1 MALWGGRFA
10 GEADPRFKAFND
22 SLRFDARLAA
32 ADVTGSIAWAGG
44 LHRAGVLDAAE
55 HEQLVAGL
63 GELAAGIAAGELD
76 PAAGDDEDIHA
87 WVERELV
94 ARVGVLGKKLHTG
107 RSRNDQVATDLR
119 LWLRDAID
127 GLIAGLGE
135 AQASLL
141 ALGEREADTI
151 LPGYTHL
158 QRAQPVLYA
167 HWCLAWV
174 EMFERDR
181 ERLADAR
188 RRVNRSPL
196 GAAAL
201 AGTAWPIDRQ
211 RLAADL
217 GFDGVLQN
225 SLDAVSDRDLV
236 IEVLSALSIVAMHGS
251 RLAEDLVFQA
261 SGEAGFVE
269 LDDTMTSGSSIM
281 PQKKNPDALE
291 LVRGKSGP
299 VIGAL
304 VSLLVTMKG
313 LPLAY
318 NKDMQEDKEPLFLAV
333 DAILGCLS
341 VLPPTLDRL
350 VVDRERTRAAA
361 EGGHANATELADWL
375 AARGIPFRDAHEV
388 TGAVVRRA
396 LERGVRIQDLPLA
409 ELQEFHPA
417 IDESVYEAL
426 TLEALLAK
434 RDAVGGTSPRRVGE
448 QLAAWRARCDGREA
462 AAAGAAGAAGAP
474 LTSV

>member
-22 SLRFDARLAA
+22 SLRFDARLGI
-32 ADVTGSIAWAGG
+32 ADVAGSIAWASA
-44 LHRAGVLDAAE
+44 LHRAGVLEDAE
-55 HEQLVAGL
+55 HARLTAALREL
-63 GELAAGIAAGELD
+63 GEAIAAGRLA
-76 PAAGDDEDIHA
+76 PAAGADEDIHS

-94 ARVGVLGKKLHTG
+94 ARVGDLGKKLHTG

-119 LWLRDAID
+119 LWLREAVD
-127 GLIAGLGE
+127 GLRQGLTE
-135 AQASLL
+135 VQRSLL
-141 ALGEREADTI
+141 GLAVRERETVI
-151 LPGYTHL
+151 PGYTHL
-158 QRAQPVLYA
+158 QRAQPVLMA

-188 RRVNRSPL
+188 RRINRSPL

-201 AGTAWPIDRQ
+201 AGTAWPIDREQ
-211 RLAADL
+211 LAADL
-217 GFDGVLQN
+217 GFEAVLAN

-236 IEVLSALSIVAMHGS
+236 IETLAALATIAIHGS
-251 RLAEDLVFQA
+251 RLAEDLIFQA

-269 LDDTMTSGSSIM
+269 PDDSMTSGSSIM

-299 VIGAL
+299 VIGSL

-318 NKDMQEDKEPLFLAV
+318 NKDMQEDKEPLFIAV
-333 DAILGCLS
+333 DAILGCLT
-341 VLPPTLDRL
+341 VLPPTLDGLR
-350 VVDRERTRAAA
+350 VDRERTRAAA

-375 AARGIPFRDAHEV
+375 AARGVPFRDAHEI
-388 TGAVVRRA
+388 TGLVVRRA
-396 LERGVRIQDLPLA
+396 LERGVRIQDLPLE
-409 ELQEFHPA
+409 ELQGFHGSFDA
-417 IDESVYEAL
+417 SVYEAL
-426 TLEALLAK
+426 GLEALLAK
-434 RDAVGGTSPRRVGE
+434 RDAVGGTSPRRVAE
-448 QLAAWRARCDGREA
+448 QIGLWQERLAAR
-462 AAAGAAGAAGAP
+462 
-474 LTSV
+474 

>member
-22 SLRFDARLAA
+22 SLRFDARLAS
-32 ADVTGSIAWAGG
+32 ADVAGSIAWATA
-44 LHRAGVLDAAE
+44 LHRAGVLDAPE
-55 HEQLVAGL
+55 HARLVAAL
-63 GELAAGIAAGELD
+63 GELGQAIAAGDLD
-76 PAAGDDEDIHA
+76 PASGVDEDIHS

-94 ARVGVLGKKLHTG
+94 ARVGALGKKLHTG

-119 LWLRDAID
+119 LWLREAID
-127 GLIAGLGE
+127 GLRQGLTE
-135 AQASLL
+135 VQRSLL
-141 ALGEREADTI
+141 SLADRERETVV
-151 LPGYTHL
+151 PGYTHL
-158 QRAQPVLYA
+158 QRAQPVLMA

-201 AGTAWPIDRQ
+201 AGTAWPIDREQ
-211 RLAADL
+211 LAADL
-217 GFDGVLQN
+217 GFEAVLAN

-236 IEVLSALSIVAMHGS
+236 IETLAALATIAIHGS
-251 RLAEDLVFQA
+251 RLAEDLIFQA

-269 LDDTMTSGSSIM
+269 PDDSMSSGSSIM

-318 NKDMQEDKEPLFLAV
+318 NKDMQEDKEPLFIAV

-341 VLPPTLDRL
+341 VLPPTIEGLR
-350 VVDRERTRAAA
+350 VDRQRTRAAA

-375 AARGIPFRDAHEV
+375 AARGVPFRDAHEI
-388 TGAVVRRA
+388 TGLVVRRA
-396 LERGVRIQDLPLA
+396 LERGVRIQDLELA
-409 ELQEFHPA
+409 ELQGFHA
-417 IDESVYEAL
+417 AFDATVYEAL
-426 TLEALLAK
+426 SLESLLAK
-434 RDAVGGTSPRRVGE
+434 RDAVGGTSPRRVAE
-448 QLAAWRARCDGREA
+448 QMDLWRERLAAR
-462 AAAGAAGAAGAP
+462 
-474 LTSV
+474 

>member
-22 SLRFDARLAA
+22 SLRFDARLAS
-32 ADVTGSIAWAGG
+32 ADVAGSIAWATA
-44 LHRAGVLDAAE
+44 LHRAGVLDAPE
-55 HEQLVAGL
+55 HARLVAAL
-63 GELAAGIAAGELD
+63 GELGQAIAAGDLD
-76 PAAGDDEDIHA
+76 PASGVDEDIHS

-94 ARVGVLGKKLHTG
+94 ARVGALGKKLHTG

-119 LWLRDAID
+119 LWLREAID
-127 GLIAGLGE
+127 GLRQGLTE
-135 AQASLL
+135 VQRSLL
-141 ALGEREADTI
+141 SLADRERETVV
-151 LPGYTHL
+151 PGYTHL
-158 QRAQPVLYA
+158 QRAQPVLMA

-201 AGTAWPIDRQ
+201 AGTAWPIDREQ
-211 RLAADL
+211 LAADL
-217 GFDGVLQN
+217 GFEAVLAN

-236 IEVLSALSIVAMHGS
+236 IETLAALATIAIHGS
-251 RLAEDLVFQA
+251 RLAEDLIFQA

-269 LDDTMTSGSSIM
+269 PDDSMSSGSSIM

-299 VIGAL
+299 VIGSL

-318 NKDMQEDKEPLFLAV
+318 NKDMQEDKEPLFIAV

-341 VLPPTLDRL
+341 VLPPTIEGLR
-350 VVDRERTRAAA
+350 VDRQRTRAAA

-375 AARGIPFRDAHEV
+375 AARGVPFRDAHEI
-388 TGAVVRRA
+388 TGLVVRRA
-396 LERGVRIQDLPLA
+396 LERGVRIQDLELA
-409 ELQEFHPA
+409 ELQGFHA
-417 IDESVYEAL
+417 AFDATVYEAL
-426 TLEALLAK
+426 SLESLLAK
-434 RDAVGGTSPRRVGE
+434 RDAVGGTSPRRVAE
-448 QLAAWRARCDGREA
+448 QMDLWRERLAAR
-462 AAAGAAGAAGAP
+462 
-474 LTSV
+474 

>member
-10 GEADPRFKAFND
+10 GESDPRFKAFND
-22 SLRFDARLAA
+22 SLRFDARLVH
-32 ADVTGSIAWAGG
+32 ADLEGSRAWAGA
-44 LHRAGVLDAAE
+44 LARAGVLDAGERDRLQAALAE
-55 HEQLVAGL
+55 IG
-63 GELAAGIAAGELD
+63 AAVAAGELD
-76 PAAGDDEDIHA
+76 PGRGDDEDVHA

-94 ARVGVLGKKLHTG
+94 ARVGALGKKLHTG

-127 GLIAGLGE
+127 GLDAGLAE
-135 AQASLL
+135 SQRALL
-141 ALGEREADTI
+141 ALGERERETVV
-151 LPGYTHL
+151 PGYTHL
-158 QRAQPVLYA
+158 QRAQPVLLA
-167 HWCLAWV
+167 HWALAYV
-174 EMFERDR
+174 EMLARDR

-201 AGTAWPIDRQ
+201 AGTAWPIDREH
-211 RLAADL
+211 LAREL
-217 GFDGVLQN
+217 GFDGVLAN
-225 SLDAVSDRDLV
+225 SLDAVSDRDPV
-236 IEVLSALSIVAMHGS
+236 IEVLAALSIVAMHAS
-251 RLAEDLVFQA
+251 RLAEDVIFWA

-269 LDDTMTSGSSIM
+269 LDDSMTSGSSIM

-299 VIGAL
+299 VVGAL

-318 NKDMQEDKEPLFLAV
+318 DKDMQEDKEPLFVAV
-333 DAILGCLS
+333 DAVLGCLS

-375 AARGIPFRDAHEV
+375 AARGVPFRDAHEV
-388 TGAVVRRA
+388 TGVVVRRA
-396 LERGVRIQDLPLA
+396 LERGVRIQDLPLE
-409 ELQEFHPA
+409 ELRSVHEAFDETVYPA
-417 IDESVYEAL
+417 LE
-426 TLEALLAK
+426 LEAVLAV
-434 RDAVGGTSPRRVGE
+434 RDAIGGTSPRRVGE
-448 QLAAWRARCDGREA
+448 QLAAWRGRLG
-462 AAAGAAGAAGAP
+462 AGTGD
-474 LTSV
+474 

>member
-22 SLRFDARLAA
+22 SLRFDARLAS
-32 ADVTGSIAWAGG
+32 ADVTGSIAWAAA
-44 LHRAGVLDAAE
+44 LHRAGVLEAE
-55 HEQLVAGL
+55 EHARLAGAL
-63 GELAAGIAAGELD
+63 GELGAAIAAGDLD
-76 PAAGDDEDIHA
+76 PASGTDEDIHPC
-87 WVERELV
+87 VERELV
-94 ARVGVLGKKLHTG
+94 ARVGALGKKLHTG

-119 LWLRDAID
+119 LWLREAID
-127 GLIAGLGE
+127 GLRQGLAE
-135 AQASLL
+135 VQRSLVVL
-141 ALGEREADTI
+141 AERERETVI
-151 LPGYTHL
+151 PGYTHL
-158 QRAQPVLYA
+158 QRAQPVLMA

-201 AGTAWPIDRQ
+201 AGTAWPIDREQ
-211 RLAADL
+211 LAADL
-217 GFDGVLQN
+217 GFEAVLVN

-236 IEVLSALSIVAMHGS
+236 IETMAALATIAIHGS
-251 RLAEDLVFQA
+251 RLAEDLIFQA

-269 LDDTMTSGSSIM
+269 PDDSMSSGSSIM

-318 NKDMQEDKEPLFLAV
+318 NKDMQEDKEPLFIAV

-341 VLPPTLDRL
+341 VLPPTIEGLR
-350 VVDRERTRAAA
+350 VDRERTRAAA

-375 AARGIPFRDAHEV
+375 AARGVPFRDAHEI
-388 TGAVVRRA
+388 TGLVVRRA
-396 LERGVRIQDLPLA
+396 LERGVRIQDLELA
-409 ELQEFHPA
+409 ELQGFHA
-417 IDESVYEAL
+417 AFDETVYDAL
-426 TLEALLAK
+426 SLETLLAK
-434 RDAVGGTSPRRVGE
+434 RDAVGGTSPRRVAE
-448 QLAAWRARCDGREA
+448 QLERWRQRLATA
-462 AAAGAAGAAGAP
+462 
-474 LTSV
+474 

>member
-22 SLRFDARLAA
+22 SLRFDARLAS
-32 ADVTGSIAWAGG
+32 ADVAGSIAWATA
-44 LHRAGVLDAAE
+44 LHRAGVLDAPE
-55 HEQLVAGL
+55 HARLVAAL
-63 GELAAGIAAGELD
+63 GELGQAIAAGDLD
-76 PAAGDDEDIHA
+76 PASGVDEDIHS

-94 ARVGVLGKKLHTG
+94 ARVGALGKKLHTG

-119 LWLRDAID
+119 LWLREAID
-127 GLIAGLGE
+127 GLRQGLTE
-135 AQASLL
+135 VQRSLL
-141 ALGEREADTI
+141 SLADRERETVV
-151 LPGYTHL
+151 PGYTHL
-158 QRAQPVLYA
+158 QRAQPVLMA

-201 AGTAWPIDRQ
+201 AGTAWPIDREQ
-211 RLAADL
+211 LAADL
-217 GFDGVLQN
+217 GFEAVLAN

-236 IEVLSALSIVAMHGS
+236 IEALAALATIAIHGS
-251 RLAEDLVFQA
+251 RLAEDLIFQA

-269 LDDTMTSGSSIM
+269 PDDSMSSGSSIM

-299 VIGAL
+299 VIGSL

-318 NKDMQEDKEPLFLAV
+318 NKDMQEDKEPLFIAV

-341 VLPPTLDRL
+341 VLPPTIEGLR
-350 VVDRERTRAAA
+350 VDRQRTRAAA

-375 AARGIPFRDAHEV
+375 AARGVPFRDAHEI
-388 TGAVVRRA
+388 TGLVVRRA
-396 LERGVRIQDLPLA
+396 LERGVRIQDLELA
-409 ELQEFHPA
+409 ELQGFHA
-417 IDESVYEAL
+417 AFDATVYEAL
-426 TLEALLAK
+426 SLESLLAK
-434 RDAVGGTSPRRVGE
+434 RDAVGGTSPRRVAE
-448 QLAAWRARCDGREA
+448 QMDLWRERLAAR
-462 AAAGAAGAAGAP
+462 
-474 LTSV
+474 